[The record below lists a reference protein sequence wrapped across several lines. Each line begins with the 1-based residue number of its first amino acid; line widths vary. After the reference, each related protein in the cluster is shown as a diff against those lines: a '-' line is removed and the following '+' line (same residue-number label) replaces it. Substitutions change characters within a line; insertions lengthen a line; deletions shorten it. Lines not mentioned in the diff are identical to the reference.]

1 MIYAQYLCT
10 YLTRK
15 YVLVRSE
22 GESNKFELKTVGR
35 ESWNAVS
42 NLAKVEMILRYAHI
56 YQITFYKFV
65 FGSIIITCSR
75 FL

>member
-42 NLAKVEMILRYAHI
+42 N
-56 YQITFYKFV
+56 
-65 FGSIIITCSR
+65 
-75 FL
+75 